1 MQPGE
6 YDQYKRSLREAKDTF
21 IQEKAKFSLLRNYKE
36 TQIAFQ
42 NLLDTGEKLF
52 QKVEEQKK
60 QRSESLTYQIS
71 SFTKRIG
78 TVRKLSRMINQG
90 RFARA
95 LLLRTELELMEVNL
109 LYERGAIED
118 GEKKIKNVMIFLQD
132 AEDVVFSVLERY
144 RDPSSLDKW
153 DRWIRETLSE
163 SEKRGVYALIVTKID
178 RSLVVYKNGKAVMAF
193 DIGLGPNSL
202 ADKIH
207 VEDYATPEGR
217 YRIEK
222 KMPTSQYYKAL
233 LLDYP
238 NAEDKKRFQLNKMEG
253 IIPPGVDIGGLI
265 EIHGGGK
272 DSITNGSISLE
283 NNELDKIF
291 NVISTGTPVTIVG
304 STR

>member
-1 MQPGE
+1 M

-71 SFTKRIG
+71 SFTKRID

-118 GEKKIKNVMIFLQD
+118 GEKK
-132 AEDVVFSVLERY
+132 
-144 RDPSSLDKW
+144 
-153 DRWIRETLSE
+153 
-163 SEKRGVYALIVTKID
+163 
-178 RSLVVYKNGKAVMAF
+178 
-193 DIGLGPNSL
+193 
-202 ADKIH
+202 
-207 VEDYATPEGR
+207 
-217 YRIEK
+217 
-222 KMPTSQYYKAL
+222 
-233 LLDYP
+233 
-238 NAEDKKRFQLNKMEG
+238 
-253 IIPPGVDIGGLI
+253 
-265 EIHGGGK
+265 
-272 DSITNGSISLE
+272 
-283 NNELDKIF
+283 
-291 NVISTGTPVTIVG
+291 
-304 STR
+304 